1 LYPLA
6 AALALT
12 LLPARTGAVP
22 AELLFEDDFTQGIP
36 GWTAVQ
42 PSGAITWPT
51 DALLWQYDINTRFIW
66 ENSNTY
72 SDSAT
77 YSPSRRACMLINDAI
92 APASNFTYT
101 VRIRAS
107 DNDGCGV
114 IWGYEDDQNFY
125 RVVFANQAGRIGWPF
140 SSWNVDRMANGDFTD
155 LAGQGVT
162 TEPYTPFTYAAN
174 RFFDVILGMTNGLF
188 SLTVVDDPTNA
199 VPAVYNLVQNKLL
212 PTRLAAKVG
221 VFTWGQSVTV
231 GDGLPSVGVRFYEQ
245 SLLPTPLAGTTNPLA
260 PVWTTLTTPR
270 ADGTTTMERGAP
282 VWALMLNANGT
293 TSRLREASGTYAG
306 GDNVAA
312 HTTDFC
318 ATTMVAGDAQNWS
331 NYVFS
336 ARCIPSDDDGWG
348 LMVRYQ
354 NPTNWYR
361 IAFRRQN
368 SMNGVKRGMSIQ
380 KCVDGVHSEV
390 AADSNAFPY
399 GGGFS
404 GANTPADVYVAA
416 IGDQLQL
423 LMLANPTAASP
434 TPFSYGP
441 YTDASLTQG
450 MIGLFSWAQQSI
462 DFDFVRVQKVAGRG
476 LQVSS
481 AFGNPEPPVGL
492 NDLPAGSSVTASVTN
507 VVYDQPGVRRVLT
520 GWQGAGSVP
529 TSGTTNS
536 VTFTLNNMSLI
547 TWTWSTEYLLTTAVQ
562 GNGQVFADAGPWV
575 PAGTTVTVW
584 AQTNAASLFLG
595 WDGSAISTVATQTF
609 AMSGPRTM
617 TARFAADSDNDGLAD
632 SWEIQYFGNLAQT
645 DTGDPDFDTASNL
658 VEFQR
663 GSNPNFA
670 ETLIVTDGLS
680 SQWTNTQRDP
690 VLPGQLYVTDFG
702 SGYRGAW
709 DAFNDFRYGN
719 DSGFVPADNLSA
731 NYDSFQSPI
740 VVVRPEVW
748 TNAAW
753 GTNFTATWELSV
765 GDNDGSCFYFRYNNE
780 SNWYRITLCGETAGA
795 STWRPLEGIS
805 VQSRVNGMF
814 AAVPLTETGNPGFA
828 FYADPS
834 DGTTTLPSTQAGF
847 KKARVRLNAANENFE
862 LRVTGWDWISSA
874 FNTFYEWVYTFTDSN
889 LANGRIGFG
898 LWGQQTVSANFPD
911 LSTNGIPIPTGGF
924 VDNIEVQVPA
934 GGTTVFTENWE
945 TAALF
950 DQFPAGWS
958 NAWPTNHPLAGTWYV
973 TAHGTI
979 AQQSNSGLGTTG
991 TALVPSG
998 AADGPILLAPQP
1010 PTNNYLLHIGFHP
1023 FDNDGIG
1030 FVYDFQDTD
1039 NYSLVMFRQEAT
1051 YAAAVPP
1058 GLSVSR
1064 KSGGVWTD
1072 IVGGD
1077 QAFLYRNGTPF
1088 EIEFANNNG
1097 TYRLLARDSDDPTR
1111 TAQWYWTDTPATP
1124 GNRFGLAVWAET
1136 DAHFTFARAY
1146 SLPVTTPYVPSPF
1159 AITNITA
1166 VVGGDVT
1173 LYIAK
1178 PEGVSYHVLRA
1189 TSVVG
1194 PYEPV
1199 AYYQTGTQYSEA
1211 MPADTA
1217 SFYRLQY
1224 AP

>member
-1 LYPLA
+1 
-6 AALALT
+6 
-12 LLPARTGAVP
+12 LPARTGAVP

-42 PSGAITWPT
+42 PAGAILWLSGP
-51 DALLWQYDINTRFIW
+51 LLWQYDVNTGNVW
-66 ENSNTY
+66 ENSNIY
-72 SDSAT
+72 SDAAT
-77 YSPSRRACMLINDAI
+77 YSSSRRACMLINDTV
-92 APASNFTYT
+92 APASNFTFT
-101 VRIRAS
+101 VRIRAA
-107 DNDGCGV
+107 DDDGCGL
-114 IWGYEDDQNFY
+114 IWGYENDQNFY
-125 RVVFANQAGRIGWPF
+125 RVVFARQAGRIGWPF

-162 TEPYTPFTYAAN
+162 TEPYTPFTYTGN
-174 RFFDVILGMTNGLF
+174 RFFDVTVGMTNGLF

-199 VPAVYNLVQNKLL
+199 VPAVYTLVQNKLL

-221 VFTWGQSVTV
+221 VFTWGQSATI
-231 GDGLPSVGVRFYEQ
+231 GDGLPSVGVRFYDK
-245 SLLPTPLAGTTNPLA
+245 SLVPTPLAGTTNPLA

-282 VWALMLNANGT
+282 VWALMLDANGT
-293 TSRLREASGTYAG
+293 TSRLREASGTFAS

-348 LMVRYQ
+348 LMVSYQ

-361 IAFRRQN
+361 IAFRRQTGTA
-368 SMNGVKRGMSIQ
+368 SVAPATGGVKGGMSIQ
-380 KCVDGVHSEV
+380 RCVDGVFSEIM
-390 AADSNAFPY
+390 ADGTAFPRTPA
-399 GGGFS
+399 FVT
-404 GANTPADVYVAA
+404 ANTAADVYVAA
-416 IGDQLQL
+416 IGDQLQIL
-423 LMLANPTAASP
+423 VMANPTAANP
-434 TPFSYGP
+434 TAYSYGP
-441 YTDASLTQG
+441 FTDTSLSKG

-462 DFDFVRVQKVAGRG
+462 DYDFARVQKVAGRG

-481 AFGNPEPPVGL
+481 PFGNPEPPLGL

-507 VVYDQPGVRRVLT
+507 IVYDQPGLRRVLT

-529 TSGTTNS
+529 TSGTNNS

-547 TWTWSTEYLLTTAVQ
+547 TWTWRTEYMLTVGAQ
-562 GNGQVFADAGPWV
+562 GNGVVVTTNSGWQ
-575 PAGTTVTVW
+575 PAGTVV
-584 AQTNAASLFLG
+584 QVAAVPNVGSIFLG

-632 SWEIQYFGNLAQT
+632 SWEIQYFGSLAQT
-645 DTGDPDFDTASNL
+645 ATGDPDFDTASNL

-670 ETLIVTDGLS
+670 ETLFVTDGLS

-690 VLPGQLYVTDFG
+690 ALPGQLYVTDLG

-709 DAFNDFRYGN
+709 DTGNDFRYGD
-719 DSGFVPADNLSA
+719 DSAFVPADNLSA
-731 NYDSFQSPI
+731 TYSSFQSPI
-740 VVVRPEVW
+740 VVVRPDVW
-748 TNAAW
+748 TNTAW

-795 STWRPLEGIS
+795 STWRPMEGIS

-814 AAVPLTETGNPGFA
+814 AAVPLTETSNPGFA

-834 DGTTTLPSTQAGF
+834 DGTTTLAGTQAGF
-847 KKARVRLNAANENFE
+847 KKSRVTVNAMNENFE
-862 LRVTGWDWISSA
+862 VRVTGWDWISS
-874 FNTFYEWVYTFTDSN
+874 TFSPSYEWVYTFTETN

-898 LWGQQTVSANFPD
+898 QWGQGSLSGD

-924 VDNIEVQVPA
+924 VDNIEVKVPA
-934 GGTTVFTENWE
+934 GGATVFSENWE

-979 AQQSNSGLGTTG
+979 VQQSNSGLD
-991 TALVPSG
+991 TAGSAVVPSG
-998 AADGPILLAPQP
+998 AADGPMLLAPQP
-1010 PTNNYLLHIGFHP
+1010 PTNNYLLNIGFHP

-1039 NYSLVMFRQEAT
+1039 NYSLVMFREEAT
-1051 YAAAVPP
+1051 YALDVPP

-1064 KSGGVWTD
+1064 KTGGVWTD
-1072 IVGGD
+1072 IVAGD

-1097 TYRLLARDSDDPTR
+1097 AYRLLARDSDNPAH
-1111 TAQWYWTDTPATP
+1111 TAQWYWTDKPASA

-1136 DAHFTFARAY
+1136 DAHFTYARAY
-1146 SLPVTTPYVPSPF
+1146 SLPTTTPYVPSPF
-1159 AITNITA
+1159 RIANITA
-1166 VVGGDVT
+1166 VPGGNVT
-1173 LYIAK
+1173 LYIEK

-1189 TSVVG
+1189 TSVAG

-1199 AYYQTGTQYSEA
+1199 AYYQTGAQYSEA